1 VIRMRKL
8 SEAERNA
15 VVVAIREAEQ
25 GTSAE
30 FVAVVARRIDRHHG
44 VSFTLGLAAALLAG
58 IAVASLDPWASVW
71 KALAAQCIAFAVVYL
86 IADFTPLAARL
97 APRPVRAAKARRL
110 AHLLFL
116 DRGLAGLPA
125 HNGVLLL
132 VALAEQQV
140 EIVADHA
147 IERLAGGEAWSGVVR
162 SFATGARTGEVG
174 AALVAALM
182 ELGAIMARHFPP
194 EAGQASRVPD
204 RLIEL

>member
-1 VIRMRKL
+1 MRKL
-8 SEAERNA
+8 SETERNA
-15 VVVAIREAEQ
+15 VVAAIREAER

-44 VSFTLGLAAALLAG
+44 VSLALGLAAALLAG
-58 IAVASLDPWASVW
+58 MAVAWLDPWASIW
-71 KALAAQCIAFAVVYL
+71 KALAAQCVAFAVVYL
-86 IADFTPLAARL
+86 GADFSPLAARL
-97 APRPVRAAKARRL
+97 APRRMRAAKARRL

-132 VALAEQQV
+132 VALAERQV

-147 IERLAGGEAWSGVVR
+147 IDKLAGGEAWSRVVD
-162 SFATGARTGEVG
+162 SFATRAKSGEVG
-174 AALVAALM
+174 PALEAALK
-182 ELGAIMARHFPP
+182 ELGVIMAQHFPP
-194 EAGQASRVPD
+194 QAGQAERIPD

>member
-1 VIRMRKL
+1 MWMRKL
-8 SEAERNA
+8 SETERNA
-15 VVVAIREAEQ
+15 VVAAIREAER

-44 VSFTLGLAAALLAG
+44 VSLALGLTAALLAG
-58 IAVASLDPWASVW
+58 VAVAWFDPWASVW
-71 KALAAQCIAFAVVYL
+71 KALAAQCIAFATVYL
-86 IADFTPLAARL
+86 GADLTPLAARL
-97 APRPVRAAKARRL
+97 APRPMRAAKARRL

-125 HNGVLLL
+125 HNGVLWLW
-132 VALAEQQV
+132 AMAEQKV

-147 IERLAGGEAWSGVVR
+147 IAKLAGGEAWTGVVE
-162 SFATGARTGEVG
+162 SFAKRTKGGQVG
-174 AALVAALM
+174 TALVAALN

-194 EAGQASRVPD
+194 LAGQANRVPD

>member
-1 VIRMRKL
+1 MRMRKL
-8 SEAERNA
+8 SETERNA
-15 VVVAIREAEQ
+15 VIGAIREAER

-44 VSFTLGLAAALLAG
+44 VSLALGLAAALLAG
-58 IAVASLDPWASVW
+58 AAVAWLDPWAAVW
-71 KALAAQCIAFAVVYL
+71 KALAAQCIAFAAVYL
-86 IADFTPLAARL
+86 GADFTPLAARL
-97 APRPVRAAKARRL
+97 APRPMRAAKAGRL

-147 IERLAGGEAWSGVVR
+147 IDKLAGGAAWSGVVE
-162 SFATGARTGEVG
+162 SFARQAKSGEVG
-174 AALVAALM
+174 PALVAALR

-194 EAGQASRVPD
+194 AAGQASRVPD

>member
-1 VIRMRKL
+1 MRTRKL
-8 SEAERNA
+8 SKAERNSVLA
-15 VVVAIREAEQ
+15 AIREAEQ

-44 VSFTLGLAAALLAG
+44 VSLTLGLAAALLAG
-58 IAVASLDPWASVW
+58 IAVAWLDPWASVW
-71 KALAAQCIAFAVVYL
+71 KALFAQCIAFAIVYL
-86 IADFTPLAARL
+86 GADFTPLAARL
-97 APRPVRAAKARRL
+97 APRPMRAAKARRL

-116 DRGLAGLPA
+116 DRGLAGLPE

-147 IERLAGGEAWSGVVR
+147 IDKLAGSEAWTGVVE
-162 SFATGARTGEVG
+162 SFARQAKSAEVG
-174 AALVAALM
+174 AALASALKQ
-182 ELGAIMARHFPP
+182 LGAIMAKHFPP

>member
-1 VIRMRKL
+1 MQRL

-15 VVVAIREAEQ
+15 VVAAIREAEQ

-44 VSFTLGLAAALLAG
+44 VSLALGLAAALLAG
-58 IAVASLDPWASVW
+58 IAIAGLDPWASAW
-71 KALAAQCIAFAVVYL
+71 KALAGQCVAFAFFYL
-86 IADFTPLAARL
+86 CADLTPMAARL
-97 APRPVRAAKARRL
+97 APRPMRAAKARRL

-125 HNGVLLL
+125 RNGVLLL

-147 IERLAGGEAWSGVVR
+147 IDKLAGGEAWSAVVG
-162 SFATGARTGEVG
+162 SFATRARTGEVG
-174 AALVAALM
+174 AALVAALK

-194 EAGQASRVPD
+194 EGSQANRVPD